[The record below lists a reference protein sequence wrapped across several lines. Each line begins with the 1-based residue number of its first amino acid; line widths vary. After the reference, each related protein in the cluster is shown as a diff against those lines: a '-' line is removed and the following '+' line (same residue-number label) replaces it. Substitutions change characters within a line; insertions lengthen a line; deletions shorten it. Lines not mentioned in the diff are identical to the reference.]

1 MLGQPLGATSRVV
14 MGFAVN
20 PSPKVTL
27 LRGELARS
35 AHVDGSG
42 NAVISEEM
50 AKERGRGSARA
61 LGIKA
66 GRIPRNQRRF
76 K

>member
-1 MLGQPLGATSRVV
+1 
-14 MGFAVN
+14 MGFSVN
-20 PSPKVTL
+20 PSAKVTL

-50 AKERGRGSARA
+50 AKKREVADRPG
-61 LGIKA
+61 
-66 GRIPRNQRRF
+66 P
-76 K
+76 

>member
-1 MLGQPLGATSRVV
+1 
-14 MGFAVN
+14 
-20 PSPKVTL
+20 
-27 LRGELARS
+27 LARS

-42 NAVISEEM
+42 NAVIPEEM